1 MSETFRR
8 FEILLPLQFN
18 DGTPVPDTMIV
29 DILLELENRFGVVSS
44 ETQIIRGLWQHEDQ
58 VFADDSMRVVV
69 DVADMPENR
78 EFFRQLKER
87 LKVRFRQVDIW
98 MTTHLIDVV

>member
-1 MSETFRR
+1 MNAWRR
-8 FEILLPLQFN
+8 FEILLPLRFN
-18 DGTPVPDTMIV
+18 DGQPVPDAVIGES
-29 DILLELENRFGVVSS
+29 LLELEEQFGAVTW

-69 DVADMPENR
+69 DVADVPENR